1 MAYKPNQGGG
11 AAEKG
16 LFSTV
21 KYIYLYCHS
30 GYNDEWY
37 HWRSSFCPGHAQQT
51 VDKVWTTSSRSASS
65 TCLPPFVHHSD
76 LDHDLSTDNIWH
88 TLLDLLSTPLQPWAP
103 KNFEKSFDS
112 TKWRKISRT
121 VLKACY
127 LILTF
132 WNAQQFFMVLLM
144 IIIWKNMRHTRLCTL
159 PMNTG
164 WLSMQCM
171 RAP

>member
-51 VDKVWTTSSRSASS
+51 VDKVWTTSRWSASS
-65 TCLPPFVHHSD
+65 TCLPPFVHLSD

-88 TLLDLLSTPLQPWAP
+88 TLLDLLSTPRCPFSP
-103 KNFEKSFDS
+103 EPPRISKNLLIPQNGGRFPERFRKSLLPNFNF
-112 TKWRKISRT
+112 
-121 VLKACY
+121 LKCWMFI
-127 LILTF
+127 LITTYVGF
-132 WNAQQFFMVLLM
+132 SSSPTQWNIMA
-144 IIIWKNMRHTRLCTL
+144 R
-159 PMNTG
+159 
-164 WLSMQCM
+164 
-171 RAP
+171 